1 MATKTLNARLKQK
14 TDTAANWTANN
25 TVLLKGEIGIES
37 DTLKFKFGD
46 GITAWTSLGYAGFSS
61 DDLQDFEN
69 RITAVTNKASTNE
82 ANITKN
88 ITDIA
93 TNKTSIEKNTNDIKI
108 VSDNLTNNYYTKE
121 QVDGYVAGAFHFKGE
136 ADSFTDGNIII
147 GETAVENPKNGDV
160 YQVGDKEY
168 AYNGTTWV
176 ELGFNIDL
184 TNYATKT
191 DLDGKVDKNGTDRLM
206 TAAEGTKLANIE
218 NGAQLNLIEKI
229 KIATEELSITDKTVT
244 IPVATS
250 TSLGVIKPG
259 SEFAIGADGELN
271 ISSVNVNK
279 LEQTTGDQLILDC
292 GASVQ

>member
-25 TVLLKGEIGIES
+25 PVLLKGEIGIES

-46 GITAWTSLGYAGFSS
+46 GVTSWNQLAYTGFSS
-61 DDLQDFEN
+61 DELVDFEQ
-69 RITAVTNKASTNE
+69 RITEVTNKAN
-82 ANITKN
+82 KN
-88 ITDIA
+88 TEDIA
-93 TNKTSIEKNTNDIKI
+93 ALNTTVQGHTTSIQKNADDIQE

-121 QVDGYVAGAFHFKGE
+121 QVDGYVAGAFHFKGK
-136 ADSFTDGNIII
+136 ADSFTDGNIIV
-147 GETAVENPKNGDV
+147 GGTAVANPKNGDV

-206 TAAEGTKLANIE
+206 TAAEGTKLAGIE
-218 NGAQLNLIEKI
+218 SGAQLNLIEKI

-259 SEFAIGADGELN
+259 SEFAIGAGGELN